1 MTLFDNSLDSKRLMN
16 AKPLP
21 LIVSISWALS
31 ALSAV
36 AQTSIVD
43 DFNTADWES
52 SWVIQHNNVGATAV
66 SVSEEDSEVIMMNT
80 GGNQNGGI
88 ASIASFSPFNQGVH
102 ATFVLNSLIDPGTGE
117 FTSPSANGLFMGV
130 VANNGAFYRAAN
142 NFGLAFFGNDSR
154 TSSGGGFGLIAG
166 DKNGGAP
173 SDFILDSEDLDL
185 ESFADGCTVTITAN
199 EAGWSYE
206 IAGVADVDGVE
217 TVFANEGTWA
227 DADTNFQAVFGD
239 DTDWHVFVSCQRGG
253 DVNHSYDRIELRPLA
268 ASIIDDFDTA
278 DWESSWV
285 IQHNNVGATAVSVSE
300 ADSEVIMMNTGGN
313 QNGGIASIAS
323 FSPSVQGVRAS
334 FILNSVIDPGT
345 GEFTSPSA
353 NGLFMGVVANNGA
366 FYRAANN
373 FGLAFFGNEPRTASA
388 QGFGLVAGD
397 KNGGAPSDFFLDNG
411 DLDLVSFAD
420 GCTVTITANE
430 GGWSYEI
437 SGVADVDGV
446 ETVFSNEGTWADSNT
461 TFQDV
466 FGDDPDWHVFV
477 SCQRGGDV
485 NHSYDR
491 IALEPAESEFTDADG
506 DGIPDFFEEANG
518 LDKDNADDANLD
530 ADNDG
535 SSNLAEFEAKTDPQN
550 PDTDG
555 DDLSDGSET
564 NTGLWVSSTDT
575 GTDPL
580 NTDSDGDGLLDG
592 AETNTGQFVNS
603 TDTGTNP
610 THPDSDRDGSSDG
623 FEVARGS
630 NPTDRESLPEFD
642 IEEVLIGHWK
652 FDESSGIFT
661 EQSVPIAADV
671 FFDYEFLDPTGEVV
685 NVSGNNHWVEGMI
698 GGALELGGPNSEQW
712 VVIPSQP
719 DPNPASLTVSVW
731 VWADALGA
739 TSNILVNGADTFIQ
753 RQFNVRV
760 ANDKLTGSGQTQNG
774 DVSLIADA
782 SSFPLESWQHIAYV
796 FEDNDPDVGGSG
808 GEARLYRNGQL
819 VDSLRTTD
827 GATAAQVGFISIGAL
842 LDADGFN
849 LPFEA
854 DPGFW
859 DGKVDDFGL
868 WGRGL
873 ATEEIVGIY
882 EAGLQGKDLTQA
894 VAPVPPALP
903 PVLPPV
909 PEPPVTP
916 ADLTLGI
923 ALDGNQVTLSW
934 DANGVNLQSTSTV
947 GNPDSWTDIAGATS
961 PHVEETTESQ
971 TFFRLTPQ

>member
-1 MTLFDNSLDSKRLMN
+1 MSTKSF
-16 AKPLP
+16 P
-21 LIVSISWALS
+21 LIFSMILVLS
-31 ALSAV
+31 SQTTFG
-36 AQTSIVD
+36 QTSIVD
-43 DFNTADWES
+43 DFDTGDWES

-66 SVSEEDSEVIMMNT
+66 SVSEADSEVIMMNT

-88 ASIASFSPFNQGVH
+88 ASIAAFSPFDQGVR

-142 NFGLAFFGNDSR
+142 NFGLAFYGNDSR
-154 TSSGGGFGLIAG
+154 TASGGGFGLVAG

-173 SDFILDSEDLDL
+173 SDFFLDNADLDL

-206 IAGVADVDGVE
+206 ISGVADVDGVE
-217 TVFANEGTWA
+217 TVFSNEGTWA
-227 DADTNFQAVFGD
+227 DSDTTFQEVFGD

-253 DVNHSYDRIELRPLA
+253 DVNHSYDRIELHPLA
-268 ASIIDDFDTA
+268 ASIEDDFETA

-300 ADSEVIMMNTGGN
+300 ADSEVVLMNTGGN

-323 FSPSVQGVRAS
+323 FSPALQGVRAS
-334 FILNSVIDPGT
+334 FILNSVIDPAT
-345 GEFTSPSA
+345 GDFTSPSA

-373 FGLAFFGNEPRTASA
+373 FGLAFFGNESRTASG
-388 QGFGLVAGD
+388 QGFGLIAGD
-397 KNGGAPSDFFLDNG
+397 QNGGAPSNFFLDNG

-437 SGVADVDGV
+437 NGVSDVDGV
-446 ETVFSNEGTWADSNT
+446 ETVFANEGTWADSNT

-466 FGDDPDWHVFV
+466 FGDDQDWHVFV

-506 DGIPDFFEEANG
+506 DGIPDFFEQANG
-518 LDKDNADDANLD
+518 LDKDNPDDASQD

-555 DDLSDGSET
+555 DDLSDGAET
-564 NTGLWVSSTDT
+564 NTGIWVSSSDT

-580 NTDSDGDGLLDG
+580 NTDSDGDGVSDG

-610 THPDSDRDGSSDG
+610 TNTDSDHDGSSDG
-623 FEVARGS
+623 FEVSKGS
-630 NPTDRESLPEFD
+630 NPADRASLPEFD

-652 FDESSGIFT
+652 FDETSGNFT
-661 EQSVPIAADV
+661 EQSVPNTADV
-671 FFDYEFLDPTGEVV
+671 FFDFDFLDPTGEVV
-685 NVSGNNHWVEGMI
+685 NSSGNGHWVDGVI
-698 GGALELGGPNSEQW
+698 GGALELGGPDAQQW

-719 DPNPASLTVSVW
+719 DPNPASLTVSAW
-731 VWADALGA
+731 VWADTAGDP
-739 TSNILVNGADTFIQ
+739 SYILVNGADTFIQ
-753 RQFNVRV
+753 RQFNVRL
-760 ANDKLTGSGQTQNG
+760 AGDKLTGSGQTQNG
-774 DVSLIADA
+774 DVSLIAEA
-782 SSFPLESWQHIAYV
+782 ASFPLESWQHVAYV

-808 GEARLYRNGQL
+808 GVARLYRNGQL

-827 GATAAQVGFISIGAL
+827 GATGAQVGFLSIGAL
-842 LDADGFN
+842 MDADGFN

-854 DPGFW
+854 DPGFF
-859 DGKVDDFGL
+859 DGKLDDFGL

-882 EAGLQGKDLTQA
+882 EAGLEGKDLTQA
-894 VAPVPPALP
+894 VAPTPPELPKLPELPELP
-903 PVLPPV
+903 PLPT
-909 PEPPVTP
+909 TP
-916 ADLTLGI
+916 TDLI
-923 ALDGNQVTLSW
+923 VNISVEGNQATITW
-934 DANGVNLQSTSTV
+934 DANGVKLQSTAEL
-947 GNPDSWTDIAGATS
+947 GNNASWTDVAGATS
-961 PHVEETTESQ
+961 PHVQETTGNQ
-971 TFFRLTPQ
+971 QYFRITTQ

>member
-1 MTLFDNSLDSKRLMN
+1 MN
-16 AKPLP
+16 AKYSR
-21 LIVSISWALS
+21 LIAPVALAITSIATL
-31 ALSAV
+31 

-43 DFNTADWES
+43 EFDNTDWES

-66 SVSEEDSEVIMMNT
+66 SVSEENSEVVMMNT

-88 ASIASFSPFNQGVH
+88 ASIATFSPFDQGVR
-102 ATFVLNSLIDPGTGE
+102 ATFVLNSVVDPETGE
-117 FTSPSANGLFMGV
+117 PTSPSANGLFMGV

-142 NFGLAFFGNDSR
+142 NFGLAFFGNESR
-154 TSSGGGFGLIAG
+154 TASTGGFGLIAG

-173 SDFILDSEDLDL
+173 SDFLLDNGDLDL
-185 ESFADGCTVTITAN
+185 QSFADGCTVTITAN

-206 IAGVADVDGVE
+206 INGVSDVDGVE

-227 DADTNFQAVFGD
+227 ASNTTFQEVFGD
-239 DTDWHVFVSCQRGG
+239 DTDWHIFVSCQRGG
-253 DVNHSYDRIELRPLA
+253 NVNHSYDRIELTPLA
-268 ASIIDDFDTA
+268 ASIIDDFETA

-334 FILNSVIDPGT
+334 FILNSVIDPASGD
-345 GEFTSPSA
+345 FTSPSA

-373 FGLAFFGNEPRTASA
+373 FGLAFFGNESRTASA
-388 QGFGLVAGD
+388 QGFGLIAGD
-397 KNGGAPSDFFLDNG
+397 KNGGAPSDFLLDNG

-420 GCTVTITANE
+420 GCMVTITANE

-437 SGVADVDGV
+437 TGVSDVDGV
-446 ETVFSNEGTWADSNT
+446 ETVFANEGTWADSGT
-461 TFQDV
+461 TFQEV
-466 FGDDPDWHVFV
+466 FGDDQDWHVFV

-491 IALEPAESEFTDADG
+491 IALEPAESEFTDADS

-518 LDKDNADDANLD
+518 LDKDNAADASQD

-535 SSNLAEFEAKTDPQN
+535 SSNLAEFENKTDPQN

-555 DDLSDGSET
+555 DDVLDGNET
-564 NTGLWVSSTDT
+564 NTGVWVSSTDT

-580 NTDSDGDGLLDG
+580 NTDSDQDGILDG
-592 AETNTGQFVNS
+592 AETNTGQFVSS

-610 THPDSDRDGSSDG
+610 NNTDSDHDGSSDG
-623 FEVARGS
+623 FEVVKGS

-652 FDESSGIFT
+652 FDETSGAFT
-661 EQSVPIAADV
+661 EQSVPDSADV
-671 FFDYEFLDPTGEVV
+671 FFDSEFLDPTGEVV
-685 NVSGNNHWVEGMI
+685 NPSGDSHWVDGVI
-698 GGALELGGPNSEQW
+698 GGALELGGADAQQW

-731 VWADALGA
+731 VWADTAGDP
-739 TSNILVNGADTFIQ
+739 SYILVNGADTFIQ
-753 RQFNVRV
+753 RQFNVRITG
-760 ANDKLTGSGQTQNG
+760 DKLTGSGQTQNG
-774 DVSLIADA
+774 DVSLIADS

-796 FEDNDPDVGGSG
+796 FEDNDPELAGSG

-827 GATAAQVGFISIGAL
+827 GATAAQIGFLSIGAL
-842 LDADGFN
+842 MDADGFN

-854 DPGFW
+854 DPGFF
-859 DGKVDDFGL
+859 DGKLDDYGL

-882 EAGLQGKDLTQA
+882 EAGLEGKDLTQA
-894 VAPVPPALP
+894 VAPVPPPLP
-903 PVLPPV
+903 VI
-909 PEPPVTP
+909 PEPPVPPT
-916 ADLTLGI
+916 DLTIGI
-923 ALDGNQVTLSW
+923 TMANDQATLTW
-934 DANGVNLQSTSTV
+934 DANGVKLQSTNDI
-947 GNPDSWTDIAGATS
+947 GNANSWTDVADATS
-961 PHVEETTESQ
+961 PHVEETTGDQ